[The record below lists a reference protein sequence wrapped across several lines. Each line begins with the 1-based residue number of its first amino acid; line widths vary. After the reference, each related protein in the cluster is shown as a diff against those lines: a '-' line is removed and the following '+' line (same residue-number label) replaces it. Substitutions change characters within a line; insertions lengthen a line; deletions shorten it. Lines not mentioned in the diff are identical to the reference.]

1 MNQEADA
8 KNTYQNVS
16 IAIFLLKQLNLQLSK
31 FTNLGY

>member
-8 KNTYQNVS
+8 KNPYQNVS